1 MLVNPLFVWYFQKK
15 HCTLLYHSCNTHRRL
30 VFLFYHRY
38 PQGSYQLGDQQ
49 QYEGARTVQ
58 VWGVGEV
65 SFPKLTLIGQR
76 VPGRLLPIFSHCF
89 KSLGW
94 TSLKIFSFSRE
105 LPSAFE
111 TPTGTFDFLRPAI
124 KYTEIF
130 SSLMWGEFQVQLIYQ
145 LLCAAWKKNDVM
157 TSRIRIFIVV

>member
-1 MLVNPLFVWYFQKK
+1 MLVIPLFVWYFQKNTTRV
-15 HCTLLYHSCNTHRRL
+15 TLTAGSCSSFITDIRKVL
-30 VFLFYHRY
+30 I
-38 PQGSYQLGDQQ
+38 SWGDQQ

-124 KYTEIF
+124 KYCTLNY
-130 SSLMWGEFQVQLIYQ
+130 SLLWWEESFRFNFFINYCVLHERKIMWWRLI
-145 LLCAAWKKNDVM
+145 
-157 TSRIRIFIVV
+157 